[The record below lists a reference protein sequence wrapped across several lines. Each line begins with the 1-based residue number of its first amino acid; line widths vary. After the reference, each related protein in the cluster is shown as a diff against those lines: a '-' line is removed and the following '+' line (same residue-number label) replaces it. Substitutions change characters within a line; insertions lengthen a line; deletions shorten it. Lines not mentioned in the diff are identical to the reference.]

1 MYTYTYK
8 QRLLSTEASSAVQLF
23 FFVWALLYFFYLAY
37 KEKQTLVG
45 ENSGVGKSKHL
56 QNSQPN
62 PLIYPPIG
70 KYFRFVV
77 DKYLKICKFHL
88 HTPSQLN
95 HHKSTLGKRQHNCQS
110 RDN

>member
-1 MYTYTYK
+1 
-8 QRLLSTEASSAVQLF
+8 VQLF
-23 FFVWALLYFFYLAY
+23 FFVWDLLYFF
-37 KEKQTLVG
+37 TLPTKRNKRLWVKILG
-45 ENSGVGKSKHL
+45 GGKVAKSKHV

-62 PLIYPPIG
+62 PLISPQIG

-88 HTPSQLN
+88 HTPSQLK